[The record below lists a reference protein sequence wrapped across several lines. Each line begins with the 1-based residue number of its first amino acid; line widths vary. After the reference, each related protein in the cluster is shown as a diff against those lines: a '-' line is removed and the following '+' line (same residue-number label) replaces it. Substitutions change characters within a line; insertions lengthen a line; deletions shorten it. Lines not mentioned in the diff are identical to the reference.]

1 MDIVSRES
9 LSGGRGGFRAWGSCY
24 IIYERAR
31 ERQGVRG
38 KLNLSLIR
46 AWYSCMDLVFLVRS
60 ERERTRDL
68 MRFIKALDSV
78 FLGHI
83 DSQESRKREST
94 LRSLTRSCHVT
105 SCLIPSTTRAIP
117 LCTRCGSEFK
127 AKPRDTMFL
136 NSHSRNLCKT
146 KTGITLII
154 SHMSVFGNFQDTEQ

>member
-1 MDIVSRES
+1 
-9 LSGGRGGFRAWGSCY
+9 
-24 IIYERAR
+24 
-31 ERQGVRG
+31 
-38 KLNLSLIR
+38 
-46 AWYSCMDLVFLVRS
+46 MDLVFLVRS

-68 MRFIKALDSV
+68 MCFIKAFYSV

-105 SCLIPSTTRAIP
+105 SCLILSTTTAIP

-127 AKPRDTMFL
+127 AEPRDTMFL
-136 NSHSRNLCKT
+136 NSHSLNLCKT

-154 SHMSVFGNFQDTEQ
+154 NHMSATGNFQHTKQKLVNVNGMALGFPISILFLLIIHMFIKKIWTQLSPG